1 MKILIACDSFKD
13 ALSATAVCKAI
24 SDGIL
29 CTFPESQIQQKPLA
43 DGGEGTLEAL
53 KLTLNGTYQFVQ
65 TFDPL
70 HRPIETS
77 YLWIAEQ
84 KTAVIEMAK
93 ASGLELLLPE
103 DRNVMQ
109 TSTFGTGI
117 LVKDALEQGAKKI
130 FLTVGGSATNDVG
143 MGMAKALGYEFLDKK
158 GNKLEASGENVGE
171 IAIINTERIDKR
183 ISQTEFYVATDVTNP
198 LFGKNGAAYVYA
210 PQKGASP
217 EQVVALNHGLEHI
230 HRLLK
235 DTFWIDTQ
243 EIAGAGA
250 GGGMGAGG
258 ICFLGGKI
266 ISAAQWVFETI
277 ALSSAIEQA
286 DIVITG
292 EGRIDSQSF
301 QGKVLSEVLKY
312 AKMYQKPIF
321 GIAGQIQ
328 ELDKLLEIPEM
339 VYVSAI
345 QTGPETLE
353 NSLKNCSELL
363 FQKGKV
369 IGKMLKMIQH
379 G

>member
-13 ALSATAVCKAI
+13 ALSAKKVCESI
-24 SDGIL
+24 SEGIFY
-29 CTFPESQIQQKPLA
+29 TFPEAHIMQKPLA

-53 KLTLNGTYQFVQ
+53 QLGLDGSYVFVP
-65 TFDPL
+65 TFDAL
-70 HRPIETS
+70 HRSIEAS
-77 YLWIAEQ
+77 YLWIAQQEI
-84 KTAVIEMAK
+84 AIIEMAK
-93 ASGLELLLPE
+93 ASGLELLRPE
-103 DRNVMQ
+103 ERNVMK

-117 LVKDALEQGAKKI
+117 LIKHALDRGAKKI
-130 FLTVGGSATNDVG
+130 FLTVGGSATNDAG
-143 MGMAKALGYEFLDKK
+143 MGMAKALGYQFLDEK
-158 GNKLEASGENVGE
+158 GKTLEASGENVGK
-171 IAIINTERIDKR
+171 IASILTQDIDTRIYT
-183 ISQTEFYVATDVTNP
+183 TEFYIATDVTNP
-198 LFGKNGAAYVYA
+198 LFGKNGAAFVYA
-210 PQKGASP
+210 PQKGANSEEV
-217 EQVVALNHGLEHI
+217 EQLNHGLEQI
-230 HRLLK
+230 HRIFK
-235 DTFWIDTQ
+235 DTFSIDTQ

-277 ALSSAIEQA
+277 GLSTAVEKA

-301 QGKVLSEVLKY
+301 HGKVLSEVLKY
-312 AKMYQKPIF
+312 AKTYQKPIF

-328 ELDKLLEIPEM
+328 ELDKLLEIPEV

-345 QTGPETLE
+345 QTGPQSLE
-353 NSLKNCSELL
+353 ISLQNCRKLL

-369 IGKMLKMIQH
+369 IGKMLKTIHH

>member
-1 MKILIACDSFKD
+1 MNILIACDSFKD
-13 ALSATAVCKAI
+13 ALSATEVCKAI

-29 CTFPESQIQQKPLA
+29 YSFPESQILQKPLA

-53 KLTLNGTYQFVQ
+53 QLALDGTYQFVQ
-65 TFDPL
+65 TFDAL
-70 HRPIETS
+70 HRPIEAS
-77 YLWIAEQ
+77 YLWIAQQE
-84 KTAVIEMAK
+84 TAIIEMAK
-93 ASGLELLLPE
+93 ASGLELLRPE
-103 DRNVMQ
+103 ERDVMK
-109 TSTFGTGI
+109 TSTFGTGV
-117 LVKDALEQGAKKI
+117 LVKHALDNGAKKI

-143 MGMAKALGYEFLDKK
+143 MGMAKALGYEFLDEKR
-158 GNKLEASGENVGE
+158 NNLEASGENVGK
-171 IAIINTERIDKR
+171 IAFIDTKHIDKR
-183 ISQTEFYVATDVTNP
+183 ICATEFYVATDVTNP

-210 PQKGASP
+210 PQKGANP
-217 EQVVALNHGLEHI
+217 EQVELLNHGLEHI
-230 HRLLK
+230 HQLFK
-235 DTFWIDTQ
+235 DTFSVDTQ

-266 ISAAQWVFETI
+266 ISAAHWVFEAI
-277 ALSSAIEQA
+277 GLSSAVEQS

-312 AKMYQKPIF
+312 AKTYQKPIF
-321 GIAGQIQ
+321 GIAGQVQ
-328 ELDKLLEIPEM
+328 ELDMLLEIPEM

-345 QTGPETLE
+345 QTGPQTLE
-353 NSLKNCSELL
+353 DSLKNCRELL